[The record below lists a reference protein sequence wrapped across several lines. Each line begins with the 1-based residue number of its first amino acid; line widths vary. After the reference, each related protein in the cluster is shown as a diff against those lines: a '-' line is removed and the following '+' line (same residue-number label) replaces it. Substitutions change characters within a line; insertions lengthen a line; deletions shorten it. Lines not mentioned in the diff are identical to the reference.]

1 MPLEIERKF
10 LVTDAWQSDPSR
22 GTRYRQGY
30 LSTDPQR
37 VVRVR
42 TAGTKAFLTIK
53 GLTVGTS
60 RSEFEYPIPFAD
72 AESMLDQLCI
82 RPLIE
87 KVRYRETVGDHTWE
101 IDVFEGDNR
110 GLAVAEVELPAAD
123 VSFEMPSWAG
133 REVSDDPRYFNS
145 NLAQHPFTRWNDNGR
160 DSSA

>member
-1 MPLEIERKF
+1 MSLEIERKF
-10 LVTDAWQSDPSR
+10 LVTDAWHSDPSR

-110 GLAVAEVELPAAD
+110 GLAVAEVELPAANA
-123 VSFEMPSWAG
+123 SFEMPSWAG